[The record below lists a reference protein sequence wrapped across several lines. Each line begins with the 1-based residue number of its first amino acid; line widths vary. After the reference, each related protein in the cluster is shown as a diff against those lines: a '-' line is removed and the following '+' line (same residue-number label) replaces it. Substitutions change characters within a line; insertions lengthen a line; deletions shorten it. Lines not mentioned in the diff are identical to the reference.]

1 MATTRIGFWTWI
13 SLWGGAERGLLVSM
27 QEKVNWFHLI
37 SLITLVLLMWK
48 WMGLFWIK
56 NNLLRCWGWLSLL
69 NWIGAS
75 SKLDC
80 GSFIIS
86 IVKSTSKKIGDLILL
101 WSFFLLKFLCVSIN
115 LLYGHAWNT
124 VVVSGLVLLVAT
136 WDYRTAGSS
145 LATSLELLVNRWNV
159 ASLSLFYRYYFC
171 ICLSELA

>member
-13 SLWGGAERGLLVSM
+13 SLWGGAESGLLVSM

-136 WDYRTAGSS
+136 WDYRAAGSS

>member
-1 MATTRIGFWTWI
+1 M
-13 SLWGGAERGLLVSM
+13 
-27 QEKVNWFHLI
+27 
-37 SLITLVLLMWK
+37 LLMWK

-171 ICLSELA
+171 ICLSELS